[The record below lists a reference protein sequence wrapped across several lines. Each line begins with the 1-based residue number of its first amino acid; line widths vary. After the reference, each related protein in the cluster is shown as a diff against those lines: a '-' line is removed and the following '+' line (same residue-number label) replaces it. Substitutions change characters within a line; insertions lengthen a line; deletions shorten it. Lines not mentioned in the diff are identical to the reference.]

1 MGFLATKEVEVCSAS
16 ELIAEYLGETGPKTQ
31 RVFQKSLGKVLF
43 IDEAYRLSEPVYGKE
58 AVDEIVNLLTLP
70 KYKNKLVVVL
80 AGYDRDINHLLATN
94 PGFGSRFPEVIEFS
108 NLSPSHCQE
117 LLVRR
122 LQEKKLRVDSL
133 RSPSVAAQIQTSFE
147 TLSQLPGWGN
157 ARDVENLATS
167 IFGKV
172 VAAPVSPPCLYVAI
186 EWVYEKMN
194 EMITERRK
202 RAEDA
207 ADFHTATFQDRAEME
222 TTQAVGHLRSPHTIS
237 GHC

>member
-1 MGFLATKEVEVCSAS
+1 MGFLAAKEVEVCSAS
-16 ELIAEYLGETGPKTQ
+16 ELIAEYLGQTGPKTQ

-43 IDEAYRLSEPVYGKE
+43 IDEAYRLSDPRYGKE

-80 AGYDRDINHLLATN
+80 AGYDQEINHLLATN

-117 LLVRR
+117 LLLRR
-122 LQEKKLRVDSL
+122 LQDKKLCVNSL
-133 RSPSVAAQIQTSFE
+133 RIPSVAAQIQTSFQ

-172 VAAPVSPPCLYVAI
+172 ASTPVSPPCLDVAI

-207 ADFHTATFQDRAEME
+207 VDFQTATFRNRAATE
-222 TTQAVGHLRSPHTIS
+222 TT
-237 GHC
+237 

>member
-1 MGFLATKEVEVCSAS
+1 MFRKA
-16 ELIAEYLGETGPKTQ
+16 
-31 RVFQKSLGKVLF
+31 LGKVLL
-43 IDEAYRLSEPVYGKE
+43 IDEAYRLAEPRLEKE
-58 AVDEIVNLLTLP
+58 AVDDIVNLLTLP

-80 AGYDRDINHLLATN
+80 AGYDRDINHLLATT

-133 RSPSVAAQIQTSFE
+133 RSPSVAAQIQTSFQS
-147 TLSQLPGWGN
+147 LSQLPGWGN
-157 ARDVENLATS
+157 ARDAENLVTS

-172 VAAPVSPPCLYVAI
+172 VAAPVSPPRLDVAI

-194 EMITERRK
+194 EMITERGK

-207 ADFHTATFQDRAEME
+207 ADFQTETFRNRAAT
-222 TTQAVGHLRSPHTIS
+222 
-237 GHC
+237 

>member
-1 MGFLATKEVEVCSAS
+1 M
-16 ELIAEYLGETGPKTQ
+16 
-31 RVFQKSLGKVLF
+31 
-43 IDEAYRLSEPVYGKE
+43 
-58 AVDEIVNLLTLP
+58 P

-80 AGYDRDINHLLATN
+80 AGYDREINHLLATN

-108 NLSPSHCQE
+108 NLTPSHCQE

-122 LQEKKLRVDSL
+122 LQDKKLRVDGL
-133 RSPSVAAQIQTSFE
+133 RSPSVAAQIQTSFQP
-147 TLSQLPGWGN
+147 LSQLPGWGN
-157 ARDVENLATS
+157 ARDVESLTTS

-172 VAAPVSPPCLYVAI
+172 ASAPVSPPCLDVVI

-207 ADFHTATFQDRAEME
+207 AEFQTVNFRNRAATE
-222 TTQAVGHLRSPHTIS
+222 TT
-237 GHC
+237 

>member
-16 ELIAEYLGETGPKTQ
+16 ELIAEHIGQTGSKTQ
-31 RVFQKSLGKVLF
+31 RVFQKALGKVLF
-43 IDEAYRLSEPVYGKE
+43 IDEAYRLAEPRLGKE
-58 AVDEIVNLLTLP
+58 AVDEAINLLTLP
-70 KYKNKLVVVL
+70 KYKNKVVVVL
-80 AGYDRDINHLLATN
+80 AGYDQDINHLLATN

-122 LQEKKLRVDSL
+122 LQDKKLGVDNL
-133 RSPSVAAQIQTSFE
+133 RSPSVAAQIQTSFQ

-172 VAAPVSPPCLYVAI
+172 IAAPVSPPCLDVAI

-194 EMITERRK
+194 EMITERGK

-207 ADFHTATFQDRAEME
+207 ADFQAATFRNRAITE
-222 TTQAVGHLRSPHTIS
+222 TT
-237 GHC
+237 